1 MSDVLRV
8 DSGTIDVNRKPSA
21 GVIPPR
27 SASRIEFTPPLTDDE
42 KPMLLTVTGTGT
54 IDMKTTPETV
64 ILANLTD
71 KHAPFLLMIVPQNPS
86 LGAIFDF
93 IRQRLGG

>member
-1 MSDVLRV
+1 M
-8 DSGTIDVNRKPSA
+8 NHKPSA

-27 SASRIEFTPPLTDDE
+27 SEARIEFNPPLSDDE
-42 KPMLLTVTGTGT
+42 KPMLLTVTGSGT
-54 IDMKTTPETV
+54 IDMKVTSEMVVLTNT
-64 ILANLTD
+64 TD
-71 KHAPFLLMIVPQNPS
+71 KHAPFLLVIVPQKPS